1 MEHKTRFIN
10 PNNTFSGQKTAIGN
24 ASFNVKL
31 RAELLNGK
39 KFCTQKKAQ
48 QLIKSCVF
56 ATALNF
62 RPQAPDTVLPQD
74 ADRSLV

>member
-10 PNNTFSGQKTAIGN
+10 PNNTFSGQKAAVGN
-24 ASFNVKL
+24 KSFNVKL
-31 RAELLNGK
+31 RAELLNEK
-39 KFCTQKKAQ
+39 NFCTQKKAD
-48 QLIKSCVF
+48 QLIKSSVF

-62 RPQAPDTVLPQD
+62 RPQAPDTVLPQE